1 MKTYIIQDS
10 EAGNFIDSFS
20 TLEEAEKV
28 LLQYEEE
35 DRENGTYEE
44 GFYEIVEADEE

>member
-1 MKTYIIQDS
+1 MKTYIIQDA

-20 TLEEAEKV
+20 TLDEAEKT
-28 LLQYEEE
+28 LAEFEEE